1 METLPTSA
9 TVAGIR
15 QVAAVRA
22 GTRAANDEQAG
33 SVTGAPPDG
42 HAGTAPGAP
51 ASADTGTA
59 SQLYGSPASGPAA
72 GITAVVVTYNPD
84 IERLAE
90 LLRLT
95 APQVSHIEVI
105 DNGSRP
111 ETIAAIRPL
120 CQEGI
125 GLHPQ
130 GRNLG
135 IGGAQNVGIG
145 IARARG
151 ADYVLLLDHDSLPAP
166 DMVGRLRVAIEEQP
180 GGSQP
185 VAAAGP
191 RHVDP
196 RHPDAPS
203 PFVRQQGMKRV
214 ACECLDETQLI
225 EVEHVIASGC
235 LIPMAVLNR
244 VGDMNEQLFI
254 DYVDI
259 EWCLR
264 ASHAGFRILGVCGAR
279 LSHELGDDFI
289 RFRGKTLSNH
299 SPLRNYY
306 LFRNGL
312 LLNRM
317 PHITPAWKRMDLRNL
332 LIRFIINAVAQRP
345 RWPWVR
351 MSLLGILDGLR
362 GRTGPWPMGRRSARR

>member
-1 METLPTSA
+1 MKHTA
-9 TVAGIR
+9 
-15 QVAAVRA
+15 
-22 GTRAANDEQAG
+22 
-33 SVTGAPPDG
+33 APPSE
-42 HAGTAPGAP
+42 AGDAPTGSGPDVP
-51 ASADTGTA
+51 ASARAGATGQPAVPLT
-59 SQLYGSPASGPAA
+59 GSTAA

-84 IERLAE
+84 ISRLAE

-95 APQVSHIEVI
+95 RAQVEHVEVI
-105 DNGSRP
+105 DNGSKP
-111 ETIAAIRPL
+111 DIIDAIRAL
-120 CQEGI
+120 CEGPVR
-125 GLHPQ
+125 LHPQ

-166 DMVGRLRVAIEEQP
+166 DMVGRLRVAIEAQP
-180 GGSQP
+180 VGERP

-191 RHVDP
+191 RHLDP

-235 LIPMAVLNR
+235 LIPLAVLDR

-264 ASHAGFRILGVCGAR
+264 ASHAGYRILGVCGAR

-317 PHITPAWKRMDLRNL
+317 PHITSAWKQMDLRNL

-351 MSLLGILDGLR
+351 MSLLGLFDGLR
-362 GRTGPWPMGRRSARR
+362 GKTGPKQAR